1 MVIGGGRGKEGEV
14 EIKMIM
20 KSNLKNKKL
29 KNLKWL
35 AESDLTKLILASV
48 ATAGFLSLAVAVP
61 GILQIVGH
69 YQKNRKRYQQ
79 AKYVNRRLE
88 KLIKD
93 GLIKVINDD
102 GERKLSLTTK
112 GERELEKGR
121 LVVEL
126 EGKKWDGKWRIVIF
140 DILEKRRRVRGQL
153 RLELQELGFKKM
165 QNSAWIT
172 PHDCGDY
179 IYLVKTDLRLGQSIV
194 FFEVSKIEDEKYWR
208 QKFNLK
214 L

>member
-1 MVIGGGRGKEGEV
+1 
-14 EIKMIM
+14 MIM

-102 GERKLSLTTK
+102 GESKLSLTIK

-121 LVVEL
+121 LIVEL
-126 EGKKWDGKWRIVIF
+126 EGGKWDGKWRIVIF

-172 PHDCGDY
+172 PYDCGDY
-179 IYLVKTDLRLGQSIV
+179 IYLVKTDLRLGPSIV